1 MEAFTSLV
9 KCNLTAEVLR
19 SLSLFIT
26 YAYHKP
32 TSSANRSPK
41 GQSGTMPS
49 RSGTISNGPKRPTL
63 AAFMDGKEIVSTSL
77 SKKELGNKILEM
89 YANLLC
95 ENSSASNLK
104 KFARTVTNKVSLN
117 THHFDSISN
126 FQSGFCICYQK
137 MTQKS

>member
-1 MEAFTSLV
+1 
-9 KCNLTAEVLR
+9 
-19 SLSLFIT
+19 
-26 YAYHKP
+26 
-32 TSSANRSPK
+32 
-41 GQSGTMPS
+41 MPS

-104 KFARTVTNKVSLN
+104 KFARTVTNKVSLV
-117 THHFDSISN
+117 THHSSIL
-126 FQSGFCICYQK
+126 
-137 MTQKS
+137 